1 MDYAKNNNKYLT
13 RANNPKRKIY
23 MLNIYYMSINI
34 LSRLFNISHFWRLN
48 ALRAMLRRSDYVI
61 NPDSRESTP
70 FDY

>member
-1 MDYAKNNNKYLT
+1 MEYTKNDNKYLT

-23 MLNIYYMSINI
+23 MLNIYYMSMHI

-48 ALRAMLRRSDYVI
+48 TLGAMLRRSDYVI